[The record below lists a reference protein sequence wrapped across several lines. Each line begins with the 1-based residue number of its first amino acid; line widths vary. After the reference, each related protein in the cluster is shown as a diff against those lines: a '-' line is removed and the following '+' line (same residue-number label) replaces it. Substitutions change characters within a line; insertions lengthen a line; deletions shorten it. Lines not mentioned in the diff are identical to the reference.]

1 MSVRSLSSGLV
12 ILVAAA
18 IGGCAG
24 NAPILPPPG
33 LTAGAD
39 LGAAPARDA
48 GSAQGPAVSQA
59 AGGVV
64 AGVSVAPVPRPTVGD
79 ASPCKACT
87 IVGFRQPIV
96 TLYLSETGQEAQ
108 RVPKAALPLPMVS
121 AKPTASSVRL
131 QIMTLDGVRWVSQ
144 SDVDVV
150 AGS

>member
-1 MSVRSLSSGLV
+1 M
-12 ILVAAA
+12 LVAAA

-39 LGAAPARDA
+39 LGAAPVRDS
-48 GSAQGPAVSQA
+48 GSALGPAVSPA
-59 AGGVV
+59 AAV
-64 AGVSVAPVPRPTVGD
+64 APGVSASNVSPATVGA

-96 TLYLSETGQEAQ
+96 TLYMSEAGQEAQ

-121 AKPTASSVRL
+121 AKPTDSSARL

-144 SDVDVV
+144 SDVDIV